1 MHPDAG
7 RPCCG
12 PERRSDPSAG
22 QVRAAARRFCCPPH
36 GSPHPSLKKHH
47 QHILFRRGCLAEW
60 GIRCC
65 CGRDGDAVLTCAPCG
80 VAGCL
85 PVADTRRP
93 GNAQDSK
100 ACDGF
105 RQRVVRSGTA
115 DSIDGHT
122 QRAKRE
128 SITRKLTASAR
139 HWNVDDWCDLVRGT
153 GIYALEL
160 CGVRGVVV
168 NKDSNGHR
176 AQHENGKARVEAH
189 AACDSLRGSICL

>member
-12 PERRSDPSAG
+12 PERRTDPSAG
-22 QVRAAARRFCCPPH
+22 QVCAAARRFCCSPH

-47 QHILFRRGCLAEW
+47 QHILFRRVCLAEW

-100 ACDGF
+100 AGDGF

-122 QRAKRE
+122 HRAQRERAE
-128 SITRKLTASAR
+128 SITRKLTASPR
-139 HWNVDDWCDLVRGT
+139 HWNVDDWRDRVRGT
-153 GIYALEL
+153 GIYALEPVRRQR
-160 CGVRGVVV
+160 CG
-168 NKDSNGHR
+168 
-176 AQHENGKARVEAH
+176 GKQGQQWASGTARQRHGTCGGAR
-189 AACDSLRGSICL
+189 CLRLFT